1 MDKNGQPIVLKKE
14 SREDVKKFG
23 GLAMGNVTPGSA
35 TVCDELTEL
44 GKLEIRCKK
53 SRNSER
59 YNHLATRNTNRNMF
73 YEPHLYGIEI
83 LAQSSFSHV
92 ETSL

>member
-1 MDKNGQPIVLKKE
+1 MDLNYSQSFLVM
-14 SREDVKKFG
+14 RNVKKFG
-23 GLAMGNVTPGSA
+23 GLVMGNVTSGSA

-59 YNHLATRNTNRNMF
+59 YNHLATRNTNRNM
-73 YEPHLYGIEI
+73 I
-83 LAQSSFSHV
+83 L
-92 ETSL
+92 